1 MKNRNHG
8 LLAFALGMLAGSLP
22 ASAADPASPRFESKF
37 YKEQPLFSTY
47 PKETAARTEVE
58 HFGPVGIGIN
68 LVLPP
73 FQMQVSRVHKG
84 SPAEATGKFK
94 VGQTIESI
102 NGEKLKDI
110 DPRIQLGA
118 IITKAEA
125 ADGVIKFMIKETPE
139 AKAEEVVVKIPVLG
153 AYSKT
158 WPLNCPKSD
167 KIVRGEAEWLARTR
181 ANGLGFGLLFLLS
194 TGEEK
199 DLEVA
204 RGWVKETVAR
214 YSNIQQ
220 LQTSTWGAGYEGI
233 AFCEYYLRTGD
244 ETVLPVIE
252 KNADYLKRNMYN
264 GAWNHYG
271 GVNYSYGHLNAASMT
286 AAASLL
292 LAKECGAKVDEFT
305 LQESF
310 KHLYRMAGH
319 GNLGY
324 GNNMPD
330 SGFTDNG
337 KLGTMAFLMAAAASL
352 TPEGDNSIYAKARDL
367 SAVRSFYSTS
377 WMFHGHPGGGIGEVW
392 RSAAMGLMVEK
403 KPLKYREFM
412 DNREWFYELSRR
424 FDGSL
429 GVAGDSWGPER
440 GGFDEPHRF
449 GIGLALTY
457 TIPRKTLR
465 ITGAPASKFAKPYQ
479 LPKRPW
485 GTAADEA
492 FFSMTPGADKNG
504 KVQDCDAEKLATDAG
519 WPIVRRVSDPGATK
533 ETLLMYARHPD
544 HGVRELAAKAI
555 AGRAADSLILELLKD
570 KDPRARH
577 AGLMAV
583 NSPARLTDEA
593 AALLIGMVN
602 SPDESWWVVIH
613 ALTRLGMAKPEL
625 LAPHVDRLCHW
636 AQHEEWWLQKAALTA
651 LTGLATDDR
660 FYQKILPLVG
670 KLANTNR
677 VADVW
682 GPIRGITAKANAAK
696 PEVKALAAKVLGQAY
711 TEFPKTLTAPGG
723 LDLANRVAGNSPVA
737 FLEKELAAS
746 LAATEGGLDVL
757 YELAKQRFPEDPL
770 PHRDLFLGA
779 PPEKLGPKVAAAL
792 KPAVLNSLVPEHV
805 GKNWKALNALA
816 AGEVKSTT
824 PGGRNDAMD
833 QLADLYRRGGDT
845 TDYSWHS
852 FGPDRLKDEWAYLT
866 FDPPEQKLWDG
877 TDRYRPVTVPG
888 GATNWF
894 APDFDPLKAGW
905 KKGLGSFSNV
915 PANTGCILPFC
926 GCADKPGTAW
936 DKEVLLLRRT
946 FDLPPMK
953 PGHRYRLLVGGR
965 SHVYTSDGWAVYVNG
980 KLIAEAK
987 SKGGMGSGALPKG
1000 AFITADWLNDFKGG
1014 KVVVAAIAFQG
1025 NRKRDNINIWFEEMK
1040 MPPFREEQLST
1051 WAANVSLLSAE
1062 WQARQDPS
1070 RNPDDPEAG
1079 KYKWDGKVTANPALL
1094 GAWTAVDMVPAI
1106 EAFVP
1111 IDANPADAATKRAA
1125 QADAEKRAIAVRNAP
1140 FKEITFRD
1148 SGKTDATL
1156 RLWTGDVL
1164 IDLQSEQHRPL
1175 QALKMTLRTINSTD
1189 YLFIE
1194 SGGFSDKNPVGW
1206 KSSWVVMK
1214 RK

>member
-1 MKNRNHG
+1 M
-8 LLAFALGMLAGSLP
+8 GMLALS
-22 ASAADPASPRFESKF
+22 ASAADPASPKFESKF

-58 HFGPVGIGIN
+58 HFGPVGIGLN

-118 IITKAEA
+118 IITRAEA
-125 ADGVIKFMIKETPE
+125 TDGIIKFMIKQTPE
-139 AKAEEVVVKIPVLG
+139 AKAEEVVVNIPVLG

-158 WPLNCPKSD
+158 WPLNCPKSN

-181 ANGLGFGLLFLLS
+181 ANGLGLGLLFLVS

-204 RGWVKETVAR
+204 RSWVRETVAN
-214 YSNIQQ
+214 YSKIQQ
-220 LQTSTWGAGYEGI
+220 LQSSTWNAGYEGI
-233 AFCEYYLRTGD
+233 GLCEYYLRTGD

-337 KLGTMAFLMAAAASL
+337 KLSTMAFLMAAAASL
-352 TPEGDNSIYAKARDL
+352 TPEGENSIYAKARDI

-412 DNREWFYELSRR
+412 DNRQWFYELSRR

-429 GVAGDSWGPER
+429 GVSGDSWGPER
-440 GGFDEPHRF
+440 GGFDEPGRF

-465 ITGAPASKFAKPYQ
+465 LTGAPKTKFSKPYQ

-504 KVQDCDAEKLATDAG
+504 MVQDCDAEKLATDAG
-519 WPIVRRVSDPGATK
+519 WPIVRRVSDPGTTK

-555 AGRAADSLILELLKD
+555 AGRAADPLILELLKD
-570 KDPRARH
+570 KEPRARH

-583 NSPARLTDEA
+583 NSPARLTDEV

-723 LDLANRVAGNSPVA
+723 LDLANRVVGNSPVA

-757 YELAKQRFPEDPL
+757 YELAKQRFPGEAL

-845 TDYSWHS
+845 TDYGWHS
-852 FGPDRLKDEWAYLT
+852 FGSDRLKDEWAYLT

-877 TDRYRPVTVPG
+877 TDRYRSVTVPG

-915 PANTGCILPFC
+915 PENTGCTLPFC
-926 GCADKPGTAW
+926 GCADKPATAW

-946 FDLPPMK
+946 FELPPMK
-953 PGHRYRLLVGGR
+953 PGHRYRLVVGGR

-1000 AFITADWLNDFKGG
+1000 AFITADWLNDFKDG

-1040 MPPFREEQLST
+1040 MPPFREEQLIT
-1051 WAANVSLLSAE
+1051 WAANVSLMSAE

-1070 RNPDDPEAG
+1070 RTPDDAEAG

-1094 GAWTAVDMVPAI
+1094 GTWTAVDMVPAMD
-1106 EAFVP
+1106 AFVP
-1111 IDANPADAATKRAA
+1111 VDANPVDAAAKLAA
-1125 QADAEKRAIAVRNAP
+1125 QAAAEKRAIAVRNAP
-1140 FKEITFRD
+1140 FKEITFKD
-1148 SGKTDATL
+1148 GGKTEASL
-1156 RLWTGDVL
+1156 RLWTGDFL

-1206 KSSWVVMK
+1206 KSSLIVMK
-1214 RK
+1214 RSGK

>member
-593 AALLIGMVN
+593 WSTVRTNHGGW
-602 SPDESWWVVIH
+602 SS
-613 ALTRLGMAKPEL
+613 TR
-625 LAPHVDRLCHW
+625 
-636 AQHEEWWLQKAALTA
+636 
-651 LTGLATDDR
+651 
-660 FYQKILPLVG
+660 
-670 KLANTNR
+670 
-677 VADVW
+677 
-682 GPIRGITAKANAAK
+682 
-696 PEVKALAAKVLGQAY
+696 
-711 TEFPKTLTAPGG
+711 
-723 LDLANRVAGNSPVA
+723 
-737 FLEKELAAS
+737 
-746 LAATEGGLDVL
+746 
-757 YELAKQRFPEDPL
+757 
-770 PHRDLFLGA
+770 
-779 PPEKLGPKVAAAL
+779 
-792 KPAVLNSLVPEHV
+792 
-805 GKNWKALNALA
+805 
-816 AGEVKSTT
+816 
-824 PGGRNDAMD
+824 
-833 QLADLYRRGGDT
+833 
-845 TDYSWHS
+845 
-852 FGPDRLKDEWAYLT
+852 
-866 FDPPEQKLWDG
+866 
-877 TDRYRPVTVPG
+877 
-888 GATNWF
+888 
-894 APDFDPLKAGW
+894 
-905 KKGLGSFSNV
+905 
-915 PANTGCILPFC
+915 
-926 GCADKPGTAW
+926 
-936 DKEVLLLRRT
+936 
-946 FDLPPMK
+946 
-953 PGHRYRLLVGGR
+953 
-965 SHVYTSDGWAVYVNG
+965 
-980 KLIAEAK
+980 
-987 SKGGMGSGALPKG
+987 
-1000 AFITADWLNDFKGG
+1000 
-1014 KVVVAAIAFQG
+1014 
-1025 NRKRDNINIWFEEMK
+1025 
-1040 MPPFREEQLST
+1040 
-1051 WAANVSLLSAE
+1051 
-1062 WQARQDPS
+1062 
-1070 RNPDDPEAG
+1070 
-1079 KYKWDGKVTANPALL
+1079 
-1094 GAWTAVDMVPAI
+1094 
-1106 EAFVP
+1106 
-1111 IDANPADAATKRAA
+1111 
-1125 QADAEKRAIAVRNAP
+1125 
-1140 FKEITFRD
+1140 
-1148 SGKTDATL
+1148 
-1156 RLWTGDVL
+1156 
-1164 IDLQSEQHRPL
+1164 
-1175 QALKMTLRTINSTD
+1175 
-1189 YLFIE
+1189 
-1194 SGGFSDKNPVGW
+1194 
-1206 KSSWVVMK
+1206 
-1214 RK
+1214 

>member
-1 MKNRNHG
+1 MNPKVRISCLFAG
-8 LLAFALGMLAGSLP
+8 VLLA
-22 ASAADPASPRFESKF
+22 ASASGADVTSSKFESKF
-37 YKEQPLFSTY
+37 YKEHPLFSTY

-58 HFGPVGIGIN
+58 HFGPVGIGLN
-68 LVLPP
+68 LLQPA

-84 SPAEATGKFK
+84 SPAEATGKLK
-94 VGQTIESI
+94 VGQWIETI

-125 ADGVIKFMIKETPE
+125 TDGVIKFMVKETPG
-139 AKAEEVVVKIPVLG
+139 AKAEEVIVKIPVLG

-158 WPLNCPKSD
+158 WPLNCPKSE
-167 KIVRGEAEWLARTR
+167 KIVRGEAEYLARTK
-181 ANGLGFGLLFLLS
+181 ANGLGLGLLFLLS
-194 TGEEK
+194 TGDEN

-204 RGWVKETVAR
+204 RGWVKEMVAKHKDAKR
-214 YSNIQQ
+214 IDS
-220 LQTSTWGAGYEGI
+220 STWNSGYQGI
-233 AFCEYYLRTGD
+233 GLCEYYLRTGD
-244 ETVLPVIE
+244 ATILHLIE
-252 KNADYLKRNMYN
+252 LNADYLKRNMYN

-292 LAKECGAKVDEFT
+292 LARECGAKVDEFT
-305 LQESF
+305 LQESL

-330 SGFTDNG
+330 RGFTDNG

-352 TPEGDNSIYAKARDL
+352 TPEGENSIYAKARDI

-412 DNREWFYELSRR
+412 DNRQWFYELSRR

-440 GGFDEPHRF
+440 GGFDEPGRF

-465 ITGAPASKFAKPYQ
+465 LTGAPKTKFSKPYQ

-485 GTAADEA
+485 GTAADDA

-504 KVQDCDAEKLATDAG
+504 KVQDWDAEKLATDAG
-519 WPIVRRVSDPGATK
+519 WPILRRVSDPGTTN
-533 ETLLMYARHPD
+533 ETLLLVARHPD
-544 HGVRELAAKAI
+544 HGVRELAAKVI
-555 AGRAADSLILELLKD
+555 SDRAADPLILELLKD

-583 NSPARLTDEA
+583 NSPARLTDEV

-602 SPDESWWVVIH
+602 SPDESWWVVVN
-613 ALTRLGMAKPEL
+613 ALNRLGMAKPEL

-670 KLANTNR
+670 KLANTTR

-682 GPIRGITAKANAAK
+682 GPIRGIAAKANAAK

-711 TEFPKTLTAPGG
+711 TEFPKTLAAPGG
-723 LDLANRVAGNSPVA
+723 LDLANRVVGNSPVA

-757 YELAKQRFPEDPL
+757 YELAKQRFPGEAL

-792 KPAVLNSLVPEHV
+792 KPAVLDSLVPEHV

-833 QLADLYRRGGDT
+833 QLADLYSRGGDT
-845 TDYSWHS
+845 TDYGWHS
-852 FGPDRLKDEWAYLT
+852 FGSDRLKDEWAYLT

-905 KKGLGSFSNV
+905 KKGVGSFSNV
-915 PANTGCILPFC
+915 PANTGCALPFC
-926 GCADKPGTAW
+926 GCADKPATAW

-1000 AFITADWLNDFKGG
+1000 AFITTDWLNDFKRG

-1040 MPPFREEQLST
+1040 LPPAGVELLRKSAT
-1051 WAANVSLLSAE
+1051 VIPMLSAA
-1062 WQARQDPS
+1062 WQEKQDPNVKELKS
-1070 RNPDDPEAG
+1070 GHDKFR
-1079 KYKWDGKVTANPALL
+1079 YDGKFIANSRVPGDWIAI
-1094 GAWTAVDMVPAI
+1094 DMVPAI
-1106 EAFVP
+1106 DAFVP
-1111 IDANPADAATKRAA
+1111 VDANAADPAAKRAA
-1125 QADAEKRAIAVRNAP
+1125 AVDAEKRTGAVRSAP
-1140 FKEITFRD
+1140 FKAITIKSDGLTD
-1148 SGKTDATL
+1148 SETL
-1156 RLWTGDVL
+1156 IWSGDTL
-1164 IDLQSEQHRPL
+1164 MDLDRF
-1175 QALKMTLRTINSTD
+1175 QALKMSVKNIGEHD

-1194 SGGFSDKNPVGW
+1194 AGGFSDNKPADW
-1206 KSSWVVMK
+1206 KSLVIVMK

>member
-1 MKNRNHG
+1 MKSNPIHIKVYCA
-8 LLAFALGMLAGSLP
+8 LAGMLWA
-22 ASAADPASPRFESKF
+22 ATSAAHADVTSSKFESKF
-37 YKEQPLFSTY
+37 YKDHPLFSTF
-47 PKETAARTEVE
+47 PKETAVRTEVE

-84 SPAEATGKFK
+84 SPAEATGKLK
-94 VGQTIESI
+94 VGQAIESI

-125 ADGVIKFMIKETPE
+125 TDGVIKFMIKET
-139 AKAEEVVVKIPVLG
+139 AYSKTVEEVIVKIPVLG
-153 AYSKT
+153 TYSKT

-167 KIVRGEAEWLARTR
+167 QIVRGEAEWLARTR
-181 ANGLGFGLLFLLS
+181 ANGLGLGLLFLVS

-199 DLEVA
+199 DLDVA
-204 RGWVKETVAR
+204 RSWVKETVAK
-214 YSNIQQ
+214 YSTIQQ
-220 LQTSTWGAGYEGI
+220 LQSSTWNAGYHGI
-233 AFCEYYLRTGD
+233 GFCEYYLRTGD
-244 ETVLPVIE
+244 ATVLPVIE

-286 AAASLL
+286 AATFLL

-319 GNLGY
+319 GNIGY
-324 GNNMPD
+324 GNNLPA

-352 TPEGDNSIYAKARDL
+352 TPEGEKSIYAKARDL

-412 DNREWFYELSRR
+412 DNRQWFYELSRR

-440 GGFDEPHRF
+440 GGFDDPNNF

-465 ITGAPASKFAKPYQ
+465 LTGAPKTKFSKPYQ
-479 LPKRPW
+479 LPKRSW
-485 GTAADEA
+485 GTEADDA

-504 KVQDCDAEKLATDAG
+504 KVQYWDAEKLATDAG
-519 WPIVRRVSDPGATK
+519 WPIARRVSDPGTTN
-533 ETLLMYARHPD
+533 ETLLMVARHPD

-555 AGRAADSLILELLKD
+555 ADRAADPLILELLKD

-583 NSPARLTDEA
+583 NSPARLTDEV

-602 SPDESWWVVIH
+602 SPDESWWVVVN
-613 ALTRLGMAKPEL
+613 ALNRLGMAKPEL
-625 LAPHVDRLCHW
+625 LAPHVDRLCQW

-670 KLANTNR
+670 KLANTTR

-723 LDLANRVAGNSPVA
+723 LDLANRVVGNSPVA
-737 FLEKELAAS
+737 FLEKELAVS

-757 YELAKQRFPEDPL
+757 YELAKQRFPGEAL

-792 KPAVLNSLVPEHV
+792 KPAVLNYLVPEHV

-816 AGEVKSTT
+816 AAEVKSTT
-824 PGGRNDAMD
+824 PGGRNDSMD

-845 TDYSWHS
+845 TDYGWHS
-852 FGPDRLKDEWAYLT
+852 FGSDRLKDEWSYLT

-894 APDFDPLKAGW
+894 APDFDPLIAGW
-905 KKGLGSFSNV
+905 KKGVGSFSNV
-915 PANTGCILPFC
+915 PANTGCALPFC
-926 GCADKPGTAW
+926 GCADKPATAW

-965 SHVYTSDGWAVYVNG
+965 SHVYTSDGWAVYVKG

-1040 MPPFREEQLST
+1040 MPPFSQDQVRQ
-1051 WAANVSLLSAE
+1051 WASGVSLLSSD
-1062 WQARQDPS
+1062 WQARQDPN
-1070 RNPDDPEAG
+1070 RNADDPEAG
-1079 KYKWDGKVTANPALL
+1079 KLKWDGKVVANPALV
-1094 GAWTAVDMVPAI
+1094 GTWTTVAVVPSS
-1106 EAFVP
+1106 EAFDP
-1111 IDANPADAATKRAA
+1111 AKPADANR
-1125 QADAEKRAIAVRNAP
+1125 AP
-1140 FKEITFRD
+1140 FKEIALTND
-1148 SGKTDATL
+1148 GKTGDPL
-1156 RLWTGDVL
+1156 RFWSGEILM
-1164 IDLQSEQHRPL
+1164 DLETR
-1175 QALKMTLRTINSTD
+1175 QALKMTAKGD
-1189 YLFIE
+1189 YLFVE
-1194 SGGFSDKNPVGW
+1194 AGGFSDKNPVGW
-1206 KSSWVVMK
+1206 KSPLIVMK
-1214 RK
+1214 KK

>member
-1 MKNRNHG
+1 MRIPNTCRALA
-8 LLAFALGMLAGSLP
+8 LLSLSLTQTLLFTTP
-22 ASAADPASPRFESKF
+22 SHCADVTSSKFESKF
-37 YKEQPLFSTY
+37 YKEHPLFSTY
-47 PKETAARTEVE
+47 PKETAVRTEVE

-84 SPAEATGKFK
+84 SPAEATGKLK
-94 VGQTIESI
+94 VGQAIESI

-125 ADGVIKFMIKETPE
+125 TDGVIKFMIKET
-139 AKAEEVVVKIPVLG
+139 ADSKTAEEVIVKIPVLG
-153 AYSKT
+153 TYSKT

-181 ANGLGFGLLFLLS
+181 ANGLGLGLLFLVS
-194 TGEEK
+194 TGEKK

-204 RGWVKETVAR
+204 RGWVKETVDK
-214 YSNIQQ
+214 YSTIQQ
-220 LQTSTWGAGYEGI
+220 LQSSTWNAGYQGI
-233 AFCEYYLRTGD
+233 GFCEYYLRTGD
-244 ETVLPVIE
+244 ATVLPVIE

-286 AAASLL
+286 AAAFLL
-292 LAKECGAKVDEFT
+292 LAKECGAKVDDFT

-324 GNNMPD
+324 GNTMPD

-352 TPEGDNSIYAKARDL
+352 TPEGEKSIYAKARDL

-412 DNREWFYELSRR
+412 DNRQWFYELSRR

-440 GGFDEPHRF
+440 GGFDDPNSF

-465 ITGAPASKFAKPYQ
+465 LTGAPKTKFSKPYQ

-485 GTAADEA
+485 GTEADEA

-504 KVQDCDAEKLATDAG
+504 KVQDWDTEKLATDAG
-519 WPIVRRVSDPGATK
+519 WPIVRRVSDPGTTN
-533 ETLLMYARHPD
+533 ETLLMVARHPD

-555 AGRAADSLILELLKD
+555 AGRAADPLILELLKD

-577 AGLMAV
+577 AGLMAI
-583 NSPARLTDEA
+583 NSPARLNDEV

-602 SPDESWWVVIH
+602 SPDESWWVVVN
-613 ALTRLGMAKPEL
+613 ALNRLGMAKPEL

-670 KLANTNR
+670 KLANTTR

-682 GPIRGITAKANAAK
+682 GPIRGITSKANAAK

-723 LDLANRVAGNSPVA
+723 LDLANRVVGNSPVA
-737 FLEKELAAS
+737 FLEKELAVS
-746 LAATEGGLDVL
+746 LAASEGGLDVL
-757 YELAKQRFPEDPL
+757 YELAKQRFPSEAL

-779 PPEKLGPKVAAAL
+779 PTEKLGPKVAAAL
-792 KPAVLNSLVPEHV
+792 KPAILDSLVPEHV

-816 AGEVKSTT
+816 AAEVKSTT
-824 PGGRNDAMD
+824 PGGKNDSMD
-833 QLADLYRRGGDT
+833 QLADLYRRGGDP
-845 TDYSWHS
+845 TDYGWHS
-852 FGPDRLKDEWAYLT
+852 FGSDRLKDEWSYLT
-866 FDPPEQKLWDG
+866 FDPPEQKLWDN
-877 TDRYRPVTVPG
+877 TPRYRPVTVPG

-894 APDFDPLKAGW
+894 APDFDPVKAGW
-905 KKGLGSFSNV
+905 MKGLAPFANV
-915 PANTGCILPFC
+915 PANTICTSSFC
-926 GCADKPGTAW
+926 GCGEKPNSPW
-936 DKEVLLLRRT
+936 EKEVLLMRRT
-946 FDLPPMK
+946 FELPPMK
-953 PGHRYRLLVGGR
+953 PGHRYRLIVGGR
-965 SHVYTSDGWAVYVNG
+965 SHVYDGDGWAVYVNG

-987 SKGGMGSGALPKG
+987 SKGGMGSGGLPKG
-1000 AFITADWLNDFKGG
+1000 AFITTDWFNDIKAG
-1014 KVVVAAIAFQG
+1014 KVEVAAIAFQSQ
-1025 NRKRDNINIWFEEMK
+1025 RKRDNFNIWFEEMK
-1040 MPPFREEQLST
+1040 IPPFSEKQLLQ
-1051 WAANVSLLSAE
+1051 WATEITLMSAQWQALQDPNRSAE
-1062 WQARQDPS
+1062 
-1070 RNPDDPEAG
+1070 NPEAG
-1079 KYKWDGKVTANPALL
+1079 KYKWDGKVIANPALV
-1094 GAWTAVDMVPAI
+1094 GTWTAVAVVPSI
-1106 EAFVP
+1106 EAFDPAKPV
-1111 IDANPADAATKRAA
+1111 DANKAA
-1125 QADAEKRAIAVRNAP
+1125 
-1140 FKEITFRD
+1140 FKEITLKD
-1148 SGKTDATL
+1148 GGTTSDPL
-1156 RLWTGDVL
+1156 RLWSRDMLLSLEG
-1164 IDLQSEQHRPL
+1164 R
-1175 QALKMTLRTINSTD
+1175 QALKMTLKGE
-1189 YLFIE
+1189 YLFLE
-1194 SGGFSDKNPVGW
+1194 AGGFSEKNPVGW
-1206 KSSWVVMK
+1206 KTPLVVMK
-1214 RK
+1214 KK

>member
-1 MKNRNHG
+1 MNPKVRISCLFAG
-8 LLAFALGMLAGSLP
+8 VLLA
-22 ASAADPASPRFESKF
+22 ASASGADVTSSKFESKF
-37 YKEQPLFSTY
+37 YKEHPLFSTY

-58 HFGPVGIGIN
+58 HFGPVGIGLN
-68 LVLPP
+68 LLQPA

-84 SPAEATGKFK
+84 SPAEATGKLK
-94 VGQTIESI
+94 VGQWIETI

-125 ADGVIKFMIKETPE
+125 TDGVIKFMVKETLG

-153 AYSKT
+153 PYSKT

-167 KIVRGEAEWLARTR
+167 KIVRGEADWLARTR
-181 ANGLGFGLLFLLS
+181 ANGLGLGLLFLVS

-204 RGWVKETVAR
+204 RGWVKETVAQ
-214 YSNIQQ
+214 YSKIQQ
-220 LQTSTWGAGYEGI
+220 LQSSTWNAGYEGI
-233 AFCEYYLRTGD
+233 GLCEYYLRTGD

-292 LAKECGAKVDEFT
+292 LARECGAKVDEFT
-305 LQESF
+305 LQESL

-330 SGFTDNG
+330 RGFTDNG

-352 TPEGDNSIYAKARDL
+352 TPEGENSIYAKARDI

-412 DNREWFYELSRR
+412 DNRQWFYELSRR

-440 GGFDEPHRF
+440 GGFDEPGRF

-465 ITGAPASKFAKPYQ
+465 LTGAPKTKFSKPYQ

-485 GTAADEA
+485 GSEADDA

-504 KVQDCDAEKLATDAG
+504 KVQDWDAEKLATDAG
-519 WPIVRRVSDPGATK
+519 WPILRRVSDPGTTN
-533 ETLLMYARHPD
+533 ETLLLVARHPD
-544 HGVRELAAKAI
+544 HGVRELAAKVI
-555 AGRAADSLILELLKD
+555 SDRAADPLILELLKD

-583 NSPARLTDEA
+583 NSPARLTDEV

-602 SPDESWWVVIH
+602 SPDESWWVVVN
-613 ALTRLGMAKPEL
+613 ALNRLGMAKPEL

-670 KLANTNR
+670 KLANTTR

-682 GPIRGITAKANAAK
+682 SPIRGIAAKANAAK

-711 TEFPKTLTAPGG
+711 TEFPKTLGAPGG
-723 LDLANRVAGNSPVA
+723 LDLANRVVGNSPVA

-757 YELAKQRFPEDPL
+757 YELAKQRFPEESL

-779 PPEKLGPKVAAAL
+779 PPEKLGPKVAEIM
-792 KPAVLNSLVPEHV
+792 KPTILNSLVPEHV
-805 GKNWKALNALA
+805 GKTWKGLQALA
-816 AGEVKSTT
+816 KSEVITTT
-824 PGGRNDAMD
+824 PGGRNDALE
-833 QLADLYRRGGDT
+833 QLAELYRRAGDT
-845 TDYSWHS
+845 TDYGWHV
-852 FGPDRLKDEWAYLT
+852 FGADRLKDEWAYLT
-866 FDPPEQKLWDG
+866 FDPSEQKLWDG
-877 TDRYRPVTVPG
+877 TNRYRPVTPPAG
-888 GATNWF
+888 MAEWF
-894 APDFDPLKAGW
+894 APGFDPAKAGW
-905 KKGLGSFSNV
+905 KKGLAPFANV
-915 PANTGCILPFC
+915 PANTGCTAPFC
-926 GCADKPGTAW
+926 GCGDKPNSPW
-936 DKEVLLLRRT
+936 EKEVLLMRRS
-946 FDLPPMK
+946 FELPPLK

-965 SHVYTSDGWAVYVNG
+965 SHVYTGDGWAVYVNG
-980 KLIAEAK
+980 KLLAEAK
-987 SKGGMGSGALPKG
+987 TQGGMGSGGLPKG
-1000 AFITADWLNDFKGG
+1000 AFITTDWFNDFKGG
-1014 KVVVAAIAFQG
+1014 KVTVAAIAFQSSK
-1025 NRKRDNINIWFEEMK
+1025 KRDNINIWFEEMK
-1040 MPPFREEQLST
+1040 VPPFGEEQLRK
-1051 WAANVSLLSAE
+1051 WAADISLLSSD
-1062 WQARQDPS
+1062 WQARQDPN
-1070 RNPDDPEAG
+1070 RNAEDPEAG
-1079 KYKWDGKVTANPALL
+1079 RFKWDGKVVANPAVSD
-1094 GAWTAVDMVPAI
+1094 AWTAVAQVATEAEFVPAKQ
-1106 EAFVP
+1106 
-1111 IDANPADAATKRAA
+1111 T
-1125 QADAEKRAIAVRNAP
+1125 AP
-1140 FKEITFRD
+1140 PGNLRI
-1148 SGKTDATL
+1148 KTLNFNNDGT
-1156 RLWTGDVL
+1156 TGDPL
-1164 IDLQSEQHRPL
+1164 WLWSGTTLMDLELR
-1175 QALKMTLRTINSTD
+1175 QALKITPKIIDGTD

-1194 SGGFSDKNPVGW
+1194 AGGFSEKNPVGW
-1206 KSSWVVMK
+1206 KSPLVVMK
-1214 RK
+1214 RAGK

>member
-1 MKNRNHG
+1 MKQTHQNQEMATIQRSSRVIHRLAKSVLG
-8 LLAFALGMLAGSLP
+8 VTLLVGTASVNGADATGSKF
-22 ASAADPASPRFESKF
+22 DSKF
-37 YKEQPLFSTY
+37 YKEHPLFSTY
-47 PKETAARTEVE
+47 PKENAVRTEVE
-58 HFGPVGIGIN
+58 HFGPVGIGLN
-68 LVLPP
+68 LLQPA

-84 SPAEATGKFK
+84 SPAEATGKLK

-125 ADGVIKFMIKETPE
+125 TDGVIKFMIKET
-139 AKAEEVVVKIPVLG
+139 ADSKTAEEVLVKIPVLG

-167 KIVRGEAEWLARTR
+167 KIVRGEADWLARTC
-181 ANGLGFGLLFLLS
+181 ANGLGLGLLFLVS

-204 RGWVKETVAR
+204 RSWVKETVAK
-214 YSNIQQ
+214 YSKIQQ
-220 LQTSTWGAGYEGI
+220 LQSSTWNAGYEGI
-233 AFCEYYLRTGD
+233 GLCEYYLRTGD

-286 AAASLL
+286 AATFLL
-292 LAKECGAKVDEFT
+292 LARECGAKVDEFT

-324 GNNMPD
+324 GNTMPD

-352 TPEGDNSIYAKARDL
+352 TPEGEKSIYAKARDL

-412 DNREWFYELSRR
+412 DNRQWFYELSRR

-440 GGFDEPHRF
+440 GGFDDPHNF

-465 ITGAPASKFAKPYQ
+465 LTGAPKTKFSKPYQ

-485 GTAADEA
+485 GTAADDA

-504 KVQDCDAEKLATDAG
+504 KVQDWDAEKLATDAG
-519 WPIVRRVSDPGATK
+519 WPILRRVSDPGTTN
-533 ETLLMYARHPD
+533 ETLLLVARHPD
-544 HGVRELAAKAI
+544 HGVRELAAKVI
-555 AGRAADSLILELLKD
+555 SDRAADPLILELLKD

-583 NSPARLTDEA
+583 NSPARLSDEV

-602 SPDESWWVVIH
+602 RPDESWWVVVN
-613 ALTRLGMAKPEL
+613 ALNRLGMAKPEL
-625 LAPHVDRLCHW
+625 LAPHVDRLCYW

-670 KLANTNR
+670 KLANTTR

-711 TEFPKTLTAPGG
+711 TEFPKTLAAPGG
-723 LDLANRVAGNSPVA
+723 LDLANRVVGNSPVA

-757 YELAKQRFPEDPL
+757 YELAKQRFPGEAL

-792 KPAVLNSLVPEHV
+792 KPAVLDSLVPEHV

-845 TDYSWHS
+845 TDYGWHS
-852 FGPDRLKDEWAYLT
+852 FGSDRLKDEWAYLT
-866 FDPPEQKLWDG
+866 FDPSEEKLWDG

-905 KKGLGSFSNV
+905 KKGVGSFSNV
-915 PANTGCILPFC
+915 PANTGCALPFC
-926 GCADKPGTAW
+926 GCADKPATAW

-946 FDLPPMK
+946 FDLPPLK

-1000 AFITADWLNDFKGG
+1000 AFITTDWLNDFKGG

-1040 MPPFREEQLST
+1040 IPPFSAKQLHQ
-1051 WAANVSLLSAE
+1051 WAAEVSLLSSE

-1070 RNPDDPEAG
+1070 RNPDDPDAG
-1079 KYKWDGKVTANPALL
+1079 KYKWDGKVVANPALV
-1094 GAWTAVDMVPAI
+1094 GSWTAVDMVPAI
-1106 EAFVP
+1106 EAF
-1111 IDANPADAATKRAA
+1111 DPAKPSRPAHTLPYR
-1125 QADAEKRAIAVRNAP
+1125 EM
-1140 FKEITFRD
+1140 TFQND
-1148 SGKTDATL
+1148 GKTAAPL
-1156 RLWTGDVL
+1156 RLWTGDTLLDLEQRQVL
-1164 IDLQSEQHRPL
+1164 KLT
-1175 QALKMTLRTINSTD
+1175 LKGD
-1189 YLFIE
+1189 HLFIE
-1194 SGGFSDKNPVGW
+1194 AGGFSDKHPLGW
-1206 KSSWVVMK
+1206 KTQIVVMK
-1214 RK
+1214 RKPI